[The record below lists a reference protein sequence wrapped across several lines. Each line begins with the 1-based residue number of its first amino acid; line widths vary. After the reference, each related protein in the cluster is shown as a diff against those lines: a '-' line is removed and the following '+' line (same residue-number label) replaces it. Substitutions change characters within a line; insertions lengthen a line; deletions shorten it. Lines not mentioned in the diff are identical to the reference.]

1 MASVVLHENVDT
13 SYEPSQREIEEYAKW
28 IGMDPIEDESL
39 LWLAKEG
46 LLEEVLVQKVTLLTS
61 TGVLVW
67 FL

>member
-46 LLEEVLVQKVTLLTS
+46 LLVRPPMFRHVYPPPR
-61 TGVLVW
+61 
-67 FL
+67 